1 MRLSSVVLIMWNT
14 CIFMTKAH
22 HYQVANVHIMVN
34 ILFAINY
41 VCTYVGAGYELIDA
55 TGVII
60 VGHFSIDGQ
69 LKEGHYTTRHH
80 NMVVVSSREELME
93 KIVLLLSY
101 SGQTVLQLIVNE
113 HELGE
118 HIDVDMHFNIPCSS

>member
-22 HYQVANVHIMVN
+22 HYQVRNVHIMVN
-34 ILFAINY
+34 ILFVINSLC
-41 VCTYVGAGYELIDA
+41 VYVGAGYELIDA

-80 NMVVVSSREELME
+80 NMVNLLNDYNLYLT
-93 KIVLLLSY
+93 KIL
-101 SGQTVLQLIVNE
+101 TVL
-113 HELGE
+113 
-118 HIDVDMHFNIPCSS
+118 